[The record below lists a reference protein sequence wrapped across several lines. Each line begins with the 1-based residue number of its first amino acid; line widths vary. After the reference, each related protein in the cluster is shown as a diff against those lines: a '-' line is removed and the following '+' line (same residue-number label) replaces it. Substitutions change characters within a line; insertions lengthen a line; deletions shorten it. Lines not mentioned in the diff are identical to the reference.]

1 MNEPFLSRTANF
13 CDACTVRNRAICGDL
28 DNEEIIA
35 LNAIGQRRHLSA
47 GENLLWEGDDAVVV
61 ANVVEGMLKLST
73 STADGKEQILGL
85 AFPADFIGR
94 PFGQSTP
101 YSVEA
106 LTDVLVCVFRRA
118 DFDRFAREH
127 PKLEHKLLERT
138 LAELDRT
145 RKWMLLLGRMT
156 AEQRVA
162 TFLLDLST
170 RFPVDEEVGTQ
181 PGAFALRL
189 SRGQIADVL
198 GLTIETVSRE
208 FTKLK
213 KAGVVSLPNRREVAI
228 EDREAL
234 EDLAS

>member
-1 MNEPFLSRTANF
+1 MTEQILNRSKNF
-13 CDACTVRNRAICGDL
+13 CDTCSVRNRAICSDL
-28 DNEEIIA
+28 DNDEIAA
-35 LNAIGQRRHLSA
+35 LNAIGQRRHLVA
-47 GENLLWEGDDAVVV
+47 GEHRLWEGDEAVVV
-61 ANVVEGMLKLST
+61 ANVVEGLMKLST
-73 STADGKEQILGL
+73 STTDGKEQILGL
-85 AFPADFIGR
+85 AFPSDFIGR
-94 PFGQSTP
+94 PFGQATP

-106 LTDVLVCVFRRA
+106 LTDVVVCVFRRA

-127 PKLEHKLLERT
+127 PRLEHKLLERT

-162 TFLLDLST
+162 TFLIDLSA
-170 RFPVDEEVGTQ
+170 RFPVEPGSKAQ
-181 PGAFALRL
+181 PGTFELRL

-208 FTKLK
+208 FSKLK

-228 EDREAL
+228 EDRATL
-234 EDLAS
+234 EDLAG

>member
-1 MNEPFLSRTANF
+1 MNEAILHRSTNF

-28 DNEEIIA
+28 DNEEIVA
-35 LNAIGQRRHLSA
+35 LNAIGQRRQLTA
-47 GENLLWEGDDAVVV
+47 GENLLWEGDEAVVV
-61 ANVVEGMLKLST
+61 ANVVEGLLKLSSST
-73 STADGKEQILGL
+73 SDGKEQILGI
-85 AFPADFIGR
+85 AFPGDFIGR

-138 LAELDRT
+138 LSELDRT

-162 TFLLDLST
+162 TFLLDLSSRT
-170 RFPVDEEVGTQ
+170 AAQEPAGVRGGTFELQ
-181 PGAFALRL
+181 L

-213 KAGVVSLPNRREVAI
+213 KAGIVSLPNRREVAI
-228 EDREAL
+228 EDRFAL